1 MRDAPIRGS
10 QMYGAQMFDA
20 QLHDP
25 QLYDSGRRRAR
36 RHSIA
41 HSIELSP
48 LT

>member
-1 MRDAPIRGS
+1 MRDARMRGS
-10 QMYGAQMFDA
+10 QMFDA